1 VKKFDLDYRNLA
13 KLILYHLKQKLMP
26 TEIVTTDDL
35 REFKIELVKE
45 IKQLLAVHHGQPS
58 KKWLKSYEVRK
69 LLGISPGTLQN
80 MRINGTLPYTKIG
93 GVMFYDYEDI
103 KKMLEANQVQN
114 RFEFSRRR

>member
-1 VKKFDLDYRNLA
+1 
-13 KLILYHLKQKLMP
+13 MP

-45 IKQLLAVHHGQPS
+45 IKQLLAAHHGQPS
-58 KKWLKSYEVRK
+58 KKWFKSYEVRK